1 MLEKQYKQ
9 VVVFHGF
16 FSPCIYN
23 NYIFMDGGVLNNVPV
38 DEVKKQGADRVL
50 AVKFRS
56 DEVEENSNVMDVIM
70 KSIDIM
76 GTKISENGL
85 KDCDYIL
92 EVYTDKVGLL
102 DVQKLDKCY
111 QYGYDSVINNLD
123 EIKKL
128 VF

>member
-1 MLEKQYKQ
+1 
-9 VVVFHGF
+9 
-16 FSPCIYN
+16 
-23 NYIFMDGGVLNNVPV
+23 
-38 DEVKKQGADRVL
+38 
-50 AVKFRS
+50 
-56 DEVEENSNVMDVIM
+56 
-70 KSIDIM
+70 M

-85 KDCDYIL
+85 KDSDYIL

>member
-1 MLEKQYKQ
+1 MEKQYKQ

-23 NYIFMDGGVLNNVPV
+23 NYIFMDGGLLNNVPV

-85 KDCDYIL
+85 KDSDYIL